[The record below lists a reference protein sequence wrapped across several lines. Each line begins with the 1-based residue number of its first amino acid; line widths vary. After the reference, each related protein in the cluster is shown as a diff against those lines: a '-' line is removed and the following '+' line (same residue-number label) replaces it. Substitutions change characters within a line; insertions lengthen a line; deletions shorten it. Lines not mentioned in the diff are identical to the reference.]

1 MPRLIENS
9 DALELGT
16 NSILPPIMLSFDV
29 YFRFVVISIV
39 ADVGRDW
46 FFILYSTISTIP
58 ARIQQLTDTFLF
70 Q

>member
-39 ADVGRDW
+39 ADVGRD
-46 FFILYSTISTIP
+46 
-58 ARIQQLTDTFLF
+58 
-70 Q
+70 